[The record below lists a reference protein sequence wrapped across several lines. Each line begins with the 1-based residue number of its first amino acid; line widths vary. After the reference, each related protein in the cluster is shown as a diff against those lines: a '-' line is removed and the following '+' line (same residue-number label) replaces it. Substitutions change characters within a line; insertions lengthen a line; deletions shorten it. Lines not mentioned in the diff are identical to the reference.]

1 MTVGDPFVQLFSE
14 SAARALVTVA
24 GSDLD
29 RLTALAA
36 RHDVPLTRLGEV
48 TADATL
54 TVEGVLTVPL
64 AELRE
69 AHESTLP
76 RLFD

>member
-1 MTVGDPFVQLFSE
+1 VQLFSE
-14 SAARALVTVA
+14 STARALVTVA
-24 GSDLD
+24 AGDVD
-29 RLTALAA
+29 RLTALAT
-36 RHDVPLTRLGEV
+36 RHDVPLTCLGEV
-48 TADATL
+48 TAGATL
-54 TVEGVLTVPL
+54 TVDGVLSVPL